1 MKINRKERFITK
13 AKEKHGDK
21 YDYSKVEY
29 VDAHTKVCVICP
41 IHGEFWI
48 TPNSHLNGSG
58 CPECGGN
65 KTLTTEEF
73 IEKAK
78 QIHGDKYDYS
88 KVEYVNANTKV
99 CVICPIH
106 GEFLVSP
113 ANHLRERGC
122 PKCRSRKNIVSSYEI
137 SKPMLIRKHTKET
150 FFEKA
155 KKIHG
160 NKYDYSKVNYKDN
173 KTKVCIICPIH
184 GEFWQRPDHHLHG
197 QGCKKCGDLIRS
209 ENKKNYQEDWIKAA
223 DELHNHKYDYSK
235 INYVNANTKVCIICP
250 EHGEFWQK
258 PASHM
263 QGKGCPICNESVL
276 EREIITFLKNE
287 NIKYEYRCHFEW
299 LGNLEL
305 DFYLPEYN
313 VAIEC
318 QGLQHF
324 EPIEHFGGIER
335 FIKQIEN
342 DKFKMEKCC
351 EQKIKLLYFSNL
363 KKENTI
369 TNLNVLKEKIFTN
382 GTDN

>member
-1 MKINRKERFITK
+1 MKIDRKERFITK
-13 AKEKHGDK
+13 AKENHGDK
-21 YDYSKVEY
+21 YDYSKIEY
-29 VDAHTKVCVICP
+29 IDAHTKVCIICP
-41 IHGEFWI
+41 KHGEFWI

-58 CPECGGN
+58 CPECGRN
-65 KTLTTEEF
+65 KKMTTEAF
-73 IEKAK
+73 IKKAK

-88 KVEYVNANTKV
+88 KVEYINANTKV
-99 CVICPIH
+99 CIICPIH

-122 PKCRSRKNIVSSYEI
+122 HKCRSRKNIVSSYEI
-137 SKPMLIRKHTKET
+137 SKPMPIKKHTKET

-160 NKYDYSKVNYKDN
+160 DKYDYSKVNYKNN

-197 QGCKKCGDLIRS
+197 QGCKKCSDLIRF
-209 ENKKNYQEDWIKAA
+209 ENKKVYQEDWIKAA
-223 DELHNHKYDYSK
+223 DELHHHKYDYSK
-235 INYVNANTKVCIICP
+235 INYINANTKVCIICP
-250 EHGEFWQK
+250 KHGEFWQK

-263 QGKGCPICNESVL
+263 QGNGCPICNESVL
-276 EREIITFLKNE
+276 EREIITFLENE
-287 NIKYEYRCHFEW
+287 NIKYEYRYHTEW

-313 VAIEC
+313 LAIEC

-335 FIKQIEN
+335 FVKQIEN
-342 DKFKMEKCC
+342 DKLKMEKCC

-363 KKENTI
+363 KKEKMI